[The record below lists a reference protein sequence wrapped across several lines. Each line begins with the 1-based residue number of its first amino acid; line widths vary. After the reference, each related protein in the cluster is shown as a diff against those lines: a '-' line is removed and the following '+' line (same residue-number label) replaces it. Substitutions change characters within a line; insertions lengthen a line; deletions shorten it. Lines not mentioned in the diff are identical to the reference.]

1 MDFKF
6 SEDQLAISE
15 LAESLF
21 GDFGNDAAM
30 AAHDTS
36 GEAMRFDIWDKVIE
50 TGLHAL
56 LIPEDQGGSG
66 LGMQDLLAVLIPQ
79 GKHLG
84 QVPLWRHQLV
94 ALAVSHFLGDDK
106 TALVERL
113 AAGEVLA
120 TLSLDAHYESQV
132 NQLSLKIQ
140 EGQPPLLSGRVTA
153 VPLGDTAQSAI
164 LTVVVAGKP
173 HLVLVENLN
182 DAGIKKVNG
191 RSQFYEGVSNL
202 EFSNVAVSLFPQ
214 EAFAW
219 LEQRSIACL
228 AALQLGVLTGQ
239 VGRAVSY
246 TAERQQFERA
256 IGSFQAVQM
265 TMADC
270 FIDCEVLRTSLYQLV
285 WRLDQGYDCTPQAY
299 ATKYL
304 ANSAGHRVGHLAQ
317 HVHGGI
323 GVDRTYPI
331 HRFLYWSR
339 ALSIAL
345 GGTGAHLERLGDWL
359 ADNNNLGWKYDLD
372 EHQKV

>member
-21 GDFGNDAAM
+21 GDFGSDAAM
-30 AAHDTS
+30 AAHDES
-36 GEAMRFDIWDKVIE
+36 ADAMRFDIWNKVVE

-84 QVPLWRHQLV
+84 QVPLWRHQL
-94 ALAVSHFLGDDK
+94 ATLAISRFLGNDK
-106 TALVERL
+106 KSLIEKMV
-113 AAGEVLA
+113 AGESLG
-120 TLSLDAHYESQV
+120 TLSLDAHYESQGHHLHLKAE
-132 NQLSLKIQ
+132 NQQ
-140 EGQPPLLSGRVTA
+140 TGLLSGKVLA

-164 LTVVVAGKP
+164 LTVSVAGQP
-173 HLVLVENLN
+173 QLVLVEDLN
-182 DAGIKKVNG
+182 ASGITKVGG
-191 RSQFYEGVSNL
+191 RSQFYEGVATL
-202 EFSNVAVSLFPQ
+202 EFSNVSVSILPQ

-219 LEQRSIACL
+219 IEQRAIACL
-228 AALQLGVLTGQ
+228 SALQLGVLTGQ
-239 VGRAVSY
+239 VARAVTY
-246 TAERQQFERA
+246 TSERQQFERA

-265 TMADC
+265 TLADC

-304 ANSAGHRVGHLAQ
+304 ANLAGHRVGHLAQ

-345 GGTGAHLERLGDWL
+345 GSTGAHLERLGDWL
-359 ADNNNLGWKYDLD
+359 ANNNNLGWKYDLD

>member
-6 SEDQLAISE
+6 SEDQLAIFE

-30 AAHDTS
+30 AAHDES
-36 GEAMRFDIWDKVIE
+36 GEAMRFDIWEKVIE

-84 QVPLWRHQLV
+84 QVPLWRHQLA
-94 ALAVSHFLGDDK
+94 ALAVSRYLGDSK
-106 TALVERL
+106 KELVQSFVAGTA
-113 AAGEVLA
+113 LA
-120 TLSLDAHYESQV
+120 TLSLDADYESPV
-132 NQLSLKIQ
+132 NQLHLKIQ
-140 EGQPPLLSGRVTA
+140 GAQSGLLSGRVSA
-153 VPLGDTAQSAI
+153 VPLGDTAQSVI
-164 LTVVVAGKP
+164 LVAMIDGQSR
-173 HLVLVENLN
+173 LVLVDNLN
-182 DAGIKKVNG
+182 SPGIKKIQG
-191 RSQFYEGVSNL
+191 RSQFYEGVANL
-202 EFSNVAVSLFPQ
+202 EFSNVAVTVFPQ

-219 LEQRSIACL
+219 LEQRAIACL

-239 VGRAVSY
+239 VARAVTY

-285 WRLDQGYDCTPQAY
+285 WRLDQNYDCTPQAY

-304 ANSAGHRVGHLAQ
+304 ANLAGHRVGHLAQ

-345 GGTGAHLERLGDWL
+345 GSTGAHLERLGDWL
-359 ADNNNLGWKYDLD
+359 ANNNDLGWKYDLD